1 MALLAFMP
9 YVNTQ
14 FLFSFVSFFL
24 QIDIFYTM
32 SIVGTL
38 SFPGEDMDV
47 NNDTSHFFEAISEIQ
62 PTVFF
67 GPPSAF
73 ERIYHHFREMKKHT
87 SGTYI
92 NKYCPYKSAILLEY
106 SSLYLKYKT
115 LVEKPLCLILNMQQI
130 ELSHPELKLR
140 LLILNCM
147 EEN

>member
-1 MALLAFMP
+1 
-9 YVNTQ
+9 
-14 FLFSFVSFFL
+14 
-24 QIDIFYTM
+24 M

-87 SGTYI
+87 SGTYNLHI
-92 NKYCPYKSAILLEY
+92 TNIVP
-106 SSLYLKYKT
+106 T
-115 LVEKPLCLILNMQQI
+115 NVLIY
-130 ELSHPELKLR
+130 
-140 LLILNCM
+140 
-147 EEN
+147 

>member
-1 MALLAFMP
+1 MVAQNNQKPSYEDGMKSSL
-9 YVNTQ
+9 
-14 FLFSFVSFFL
+14 VSLFL

-87 SGTYI
+87 SGMYG
-92 NKYCPYKSAILLEY
+92 
-106 SSLYLKYKT
+106 
-115 LVEKPLCLILNMQQI
+115 QQI
-130 ELSHPELKLR
+130 FPMPHFKFDKD
-140 LLILNCM
+140 M
-147 EEN
+147 

>member
-1 MALLAFMP
+1 MALLA

-14 FLFSFVSFFL
+14 FLFSFVSFFFL

-87 SGTYI
+87 SGTYVHI
-92 NKYCPYKSAILLEY
+92 TNI
-106 SSLYLKYKT
+106 
-115 LVEKPLCLILNMQQI
+115 
-130 ELSHPELKLR
+130 
-140 LLILNCM
+140 
-147 EEN
+147 

>member
-1 MALLAFMP
+1 MGLLVFIP
-9 YVNTQ
+9 HVNTQ
-14 FLFSFVSFFL
+14 FLLCFISFFF

-87 SGTYI
+87 SGTY
-92 NKYCPYKSAILLEY
+92 
-106 SSLYLKYKT
+106 
-115 LVEKPLCLILNMQQI
+115 V
-130 ELSHPELKLR
+130 
-140 LLILNCM
+140 
-147 EEN
+147 

>member
-1 MALLAFMP
+1 
-9 YVNTQ
+9 
-14 FLFSFVSFFL
+14 
-24 QIDIFYTM
+24 M

-106 SSLYLKYKT
+106 SSLYLKCKS
-115 LVEKPLCLILNMQQI
+115 LVETLMPNSQ
-130 ELSHPELKLR
+130 HAT
-140 LLILNCM
+140 N
-147 EEN
+147 

>member
-1 MALLAFMP
+1 MHLIFKKT
-9 YVNTQ
+9 V
-14 FLFSFVSFFL
+14 FLKLSFACTLFFDFIYFL

-87 SGTYI
+87 SGTYSPNI
-92 NKYCPYKSAILLEY
+92 AH
-106 SSLYLKYKT
+106 
-115 LVEKPLCLILNMQQI
+115 VRVQF
-130 ELSHPELKLR
+130 
-140 LLILNCM
+140 
-147 EEN
+147 

>member
-1 MALLAFMP
+1 MAFLAFMP

-14 FLFSFVSFFL
+14 FLFSFVSFLFL

-87 SGTYI
+87 SGTY
-92 NKYCPYKSAILLEY
+92 
-106 SSLYLKYKT
+106 
-115 LVEKPLCLILNMQQI
+115 V
-130 ELSHPELKLR
+130 
-140 LLILNCM
+140 
-147 EEN
+147 